1 MNEEIIDLQTKFSFQ
16 EDIIQE
22 LSDIVARQQLALDR
36 MKLDLEELQLQ
47 VRALTPSDVAGKGEE
62 PPPPHY

>member
-1 MNEEIIDLQTKFSFQ
+1 MNQEIIELQTRFSFQ

-62 PPPPHY
+62 APPPHY

>member
-1 MNEEIIDLQTKFSFQ
+1 MNEEIIELQTKFSFQ

-22 LSDIVARQQLALDR
+22 LSDIVTRQQLALDR

-47 VRALTPSDVAGKGEE
+47 VRALTPSDVVSMGEE
-62 PPPPHY
+62 TAPPHY

>member
-1 MNEEIIDLQTKFSFQ
+1 MNEEIVDLQTKFSFQ

-22 LSDIVARQQLALDR
+22 LSDIVARQQLTLDR
-36 MKLDLEELQLQ
+36 MKLDLVELQLQ
-47 VRALTPSDVAGKGEE
+47 VRALTPSDVVGKGEE